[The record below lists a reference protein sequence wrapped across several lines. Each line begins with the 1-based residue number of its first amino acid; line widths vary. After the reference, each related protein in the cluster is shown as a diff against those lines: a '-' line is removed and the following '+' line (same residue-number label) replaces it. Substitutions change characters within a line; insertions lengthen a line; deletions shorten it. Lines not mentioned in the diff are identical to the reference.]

1 MIDWMNE
8 RLNDS
13 EVIICSD
20 QHVKTNNHG
29 ANLHI
34 LEIETI
40 VYINWIHRTIQ
51 ARMELVTLLYGP
63 LIHSQNLAFSV
74 KLPTSTKA
82 LPLFLYIVTDSLYT
96 PSSSNL
102 IVKKVQRFSP
112 SDAVAEWL

>member
-1 MIDWMNE
+1 
-8 RLNDS
+8 
-13 EVIICSD
+13 
-20 QHVKTNNHG
+20 
-29 ANLHI
+29 
-34 LEIETI
+34 
-40 VYINWIHRTIQ
+40 
-51 ARMELVTLLYGP
+51 MELVTLLYGP